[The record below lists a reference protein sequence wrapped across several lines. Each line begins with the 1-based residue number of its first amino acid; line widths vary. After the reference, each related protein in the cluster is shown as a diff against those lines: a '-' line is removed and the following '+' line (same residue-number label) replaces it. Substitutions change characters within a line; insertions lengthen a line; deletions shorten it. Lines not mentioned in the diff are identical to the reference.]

1 MNLFDWAEQ
10 RSRDGDP
17 ETAKQSDAEIRH
29 VLNVR
34 CLQFLEGLK
43 ALGTATANE
52 VALSVTGD
60 NRGMHDSIRRRASD
74 LVRLGRIRQIGVREC
89 DVTGKRVAL
98 YEVVDT
104 RNDGQ

>member
-1 MNLFDWAEQ
+1 VNLFDWAEE
-10 RSRDGDP
+10 RSRIDDP
-17 ETAKQSDAEIRH
+17 QTAKQSAAEIKH

-34 CLQFLEGLK
+34 CLQFLEGLR

-104 RNDGQ
+104 